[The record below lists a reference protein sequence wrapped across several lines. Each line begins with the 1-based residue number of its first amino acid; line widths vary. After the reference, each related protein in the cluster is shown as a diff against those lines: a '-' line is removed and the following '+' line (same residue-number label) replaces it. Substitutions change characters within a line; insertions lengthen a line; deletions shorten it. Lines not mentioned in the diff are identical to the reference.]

1 MKAKYRTVPKM
12 FVTGGTVSFYNDTA
26 ATILNGRIDYFVNGS
41 KVPIGRSPAWGWSTG
56 TYPALGSRY
65 DVNDSQVAGSLY
77 AIRFY
82 SRPLEPVEVAFNA
95 ALDQIRYFGADAET
109 MLASMTLPDGS
120 VTESRLGLIKPLR
133 AGQLKIIRVRI
144 GHDGIVSTD
153 DTSVG
158 VSVTLD
164 WNQAGVHIIP
174 L

>member
-1 MKAKYRTVPKM
+1 VEA
-12 FVTGGTVSFYNDTA
+12 
-26 ATILNGRIDYFVNGS
+26 VN
-41 KVPIGRSPAWGWSTG
+41 V
-56 TYPALGSRY
+56 
-65 DVNDSQVAGSLY
+65 
-77 AIRFY
+77 
-82 SRPLEPVEVAFNA
+82 PVEGGAESCYVTVQFPSKEPKPETKVVIETTDPFISESADD
-95 ALDQIRYFGADAET
+95 ALWEWVVYV
-109 MLASMTLPDGS
+109 TLPDGS

-133 AGQLKIIRVRI
+133 AGQLKSIRVRI